1 MVNILMNIQHA
12 SVFVL
17 SFCAPL
23 SRVSALTWDANG
35 TGSGQTNGGGTTVSF
50 NAFTSASITVTAT
63 VTGTTAT
70 RLFVDA
76 SVTQN

>member
-35 TGSGQTNGGGTTVSF
+35 TGSSQTNGGGTTVSF
-50 NAFTSASITVTAT
+50 NAFTSASITT